1 MDLLNDV
8 LSAVSVGLDTHFP
21 DVEIFP
27 ELVPNEL
34 PKRCF
39 LIGFVGDVP
48 NDRVSPNRYELSGT
62 LDIAYI
68 SPKRGASLQR
78 ELNRV
83 FMELS
88 LHLQLVSFGGIT
100 VRLMQHKRRVVDDIL
115 HDICDFST
123 QLYQVEHT
131 PKIRDI
137 KIGGMLHQ

>member
-8 LSAVSVGLDTHFP
+8 LSAVSVGLDAHFP
-21 DVEIFP
+21 GVEIFP

-39 LIGFVGDVP
+39 LLGFVGDVP
-48 NDRVSPNRYELSGT
+48 NDRVSKNLYELSGT
-62 LDIAYI
+62 LDIAYL

-83 FMELS
+83 FMEIS
-88 LHLQLVSFGGIT
+88 LHLQLVAFGEIS

-115 HDICDFST
+115 HDICNFST

-131 PKIRDI
+131 PQIREI
-137 KIGGMLHQ
+137 KVGGMLHP